1 MGFLN
6 QISTM
11 PKPSNPHDKLFKAAF
26 SDREVVQEFIRNGL
40 PEKLGDGIVIDSLS
54 QKPVSYISPTL
65 SDFYSDIVYTCSY
78 GEANISIA
86 LLFEHKSYVPTYPHV
101 QLLRYIIEAWDKM
114 LSQDEP
120 LQLVIPIIVY
130 HGDRKWSY
138 RDLSDYFDFIP
149 ADLKKFL
156 PSFDYILSD
165 LNKWP
170 EEYFNKSNE
179 SILHPVIRLLK
190 YIKDKAYL
198 RSHFVEI
205 FETLEPFV
213 QKDNK
218 YNLAISLFVYL
229 SQGSGLGSEEIIE
242 LSSQL
247 PPNINRLAMT
257 AYEQFVKKGEEL
269 GKIEEKNQ
277 VIKKGFLKGL
287 NLELLAELT
296 SLEVSEVKK
305 RLKTMEML

>member
-1 MGFLN
+1 
-6 QISTM
+6 M
-11 PKPSNPHDKLFKAAF
+11 PVASNPHDRLFKAAF

-65 SDFYSDIVYTCSY
+65 SEFYSDIVYTCSY

-86 LLFEHKSYVPTYPHV
+86 LLSEHKSYIPTYPHI

-120 LQLVIPIIVY
+120 LKLIIPILVY
-130 HGDRKWSY
+130 HGERKWNY
-138 RDLSDYFDFIP
+138 RELSNYFDFIP
-149 ADLKKFL
+149 EDLKKFL

-170 EEYFNKSNE
+170 EEYFKESNDN
-179 SILHPVIRLLK
+179 ILHPVIRLLK
-190 YIKDKAYL
+190 YIKNKAYL

-205 FETLEPFV
+205 FTTLEPFV
-213 QKDNK
+213 RKDEK
-218 YNLAISLFVYL
+218 YNLVISLFVYL
-229 SQGSGLGSEEIIE
+229 SQGSGLGSKEIIE
-242 LSSQL
+242 LSNQL
-247 PPNINRLAMT
+247 PPTINRLAMT
-257 AYEQFVKKGEEL
+257 AYEQFVKQGEEL

-277 VIKKGFLKGL
+277 VLKKGFLKGL
-287 NLELLAELT
+287 SLELLGELT
-296 SLEVSEVKK
+296 SLEVSEVEK
-305 RLKTMEML
+305 RLQAMDLI